1 MKKKL
6 LAVIGL
12 VFVLG
17 SPVYGQEDT
26 AKKYA
31 ATIKAPELRELLTII
46 ASDALEGRQAGSRG
60 QKMAAAFI
68 KEEFKNMGLQP
79 IVPGP
84 CGPGYLQS
92 FTLAKYDIHSI
103 YLANDK
109 QTFDLS
115 AAVLYAGRQEL
126 HQPQSAPALL
136 IDTTR
141 LKGSNNLSDR
151 AVFITGRITNRQR
164 QQQLSALAY
173 QKGAAMVVFVPFAS
187 QKEFNSYLRN
197 ERRFFASRRYSFL
210 NEIPAQGGSGYFVI
224 GPAVLA
230 GLLELDNEEITKL
243 LGNPTGKKARQLN
256 AQQPVIRWLTSKPSR
271 TLETENV
278 LGYLEGSDKKDE
290 VVVITAHYDH
300 IGRQGNNI
308 NNGADDDGSGT
319 VSVLAIARAFSQ
331 AKAAGHGPRRSIL
344 FMTVTA
350 EEMGLIGSQYYTL
363 HPVLPL
369 SQTVVDL
376 NIDMIGRYD
385 PAHENNKNFVYLV
398 GSDKL
403 SADLHQLSEQT
414 NATYTQLQLDYTY
427 NDENHPDRI
436 YYRSD
441 HWNFAKNN
449 IPIIFYF
456 SGVHEDYHRPT
467 DTVDKIA
474 FDLLEK
480 RARLVF
486 HTAWAIANRD
496 ARLRLD

>member
-1 MKKKL
+1 MQKKFL
-6 LAVIGL
+6 FVLGL
-12 VFVLG
+12 VFILA
-17 SPVYGQEDT
+17 SPVFGQEQP
-26 AKKYA
+26 AQKYA
-31 ATIKAPELRELLTII
+31 ATIKASDLRELLTII
-46 ASDALEGRQAGSRG
+46 ASDALEGRKAGSRG

-68 KEEFKNMGLQP
+68 KQEFKDMGLLP

-84 CGPGYLQS
+84 CGPGYLQH
-92 FTLAKYDIHSI
+92 FTLAKYDINSI

-109 QTFDLS
+109 HTFDLS
-115 AAVLYAGRQEL
+115 AAVLYAGRQAL
-126 HQPQSAPALL
+126 QQPQSAPAML

-141 LKGSNNLSDR
+141 LKGSSQLNSKLLF
-151 AVFITGRITNRQR
+151 VTGRITDR
-164 QQQLSALAY
+164 QQQQQFSTLAY
-173 QKGAAMVVFVPFAS
+173 QKGAAMVVFVPFDN
-187 QKEFNSYLRN
+187 QNEFNSYLRN

-210 NEIPAQGGSGYFVI
+210 SDLPEEPARSYFVI
-224 GPAVLA
+224 GPTVLA
-230 GLLELDNEEITKL
+230 GLLQVDNEEAVKL

-256 AQQPVIRWLTSKPSR
+256 DQQPVVRWLTSKPSR

-319 VSVLAIARAFSQ
+319 SSVLEIARAFSQ
-331 AKAAGHGPRRSIL
+331 AKAAGNGPRRSIL

-385 PAHENNKNFVYLV
+385 PAHEKNKNFVYLV

-403 SADLHQLSEQT
+403 STDLHRLSEQT

-480 RARLVF
+480 RARLIF
-486 HTAWAIANRD
+486 YTAWAIANRE
-496 ARLRLD
+496 AGLRLD

>member
-6 LAVIGL
+6 LAIIGL
-12 VFVLG
+12 VIVLG
-17 SPVYGQEDT
+17 SPVFGQED
-26 AKKYA
+26 AAEKYA
-31 ATIKAPELRELLTII
+31 ATIKAHELRELLTII

-68 KEEFKNMGLQP
+68 TEEFKNMGLQP

-84 CGPGYLQS
+84 CSPGYLQS
-92 FTLAKYDIHSI
+92 FTLAKYDINSI

-115 AAVLYAGRQEL
+115 AAVLYAGRQAL
-126 HQPQSAPALL
+126 QQPQSAPALL

-141 LKGSNNLSDR
+141 LKGNNLSDR

-173 QKGAAMVVFVPFAS
+173 QKGAAMVVFVPFGS
-187 QKEFNSYLRN
+187 QNEFNGYWRN
-197 ERRFFASRRYSFL
+197 VRHFFASRRYSFL
-210 NEIPAQGGSGYFVI
+210 NEIPAQEDNGYFVI

-230 GLLELDNEEITKL
+230 ALLEVDNEEITKL

-256 AQQPVIRWLTSKPSR
+256 NQQPVIRWLTSKPGR

-300 IGRQGNNI
+300 IGRQGNDI

-385 PAHENNKNFVYLV
+385 PAHKNNKNFVYLV

-414 NATYTQLQLDYTY
+414 NASYTQLQLDYTY

-496 ARLRLD
+496 ARLMLD